1 MLYLFDVPTFLSSLT
16 NFIQTYASLFLK
28 QVSGHAEDDSHETGS
43 TGRLET
49 GPPDGGYNAA
59 RVADML
65 GEAAA
70 VLGRI
75 LAIVAN
81 DSDVED
87 KNGKD

>member
-1 MLYLFDVPTFLSSLT
+1 ME
-16 NFIQTYASLFLK
+16 ASAFEVRCSDK
-28 QVSGHAEDDSHETGS
+28 GIAKANNSVVGVSGHAEDDRHETGS

>member
-1 MLYLFDVPTFLSSLT
+1 M
-16 NFIQTYASLFLK
+16 
-28 QVSGHAEDDSHETGS
+28 SGHAEDDSHETGS